1 MVALYIAAAGTVFF
15 LILTILSFVN
25 KRFGAFASTS
35 KFPLFILPLIA
46 FVWILSAYLYIP
58 FKGNG
63 CSYSERQDF
72 IKPEDFSV
80 SKKSGILLLPIN
92 GFGDCKVTIIMSS
105 GKTYSAESFN
115 NIFAIVLPADS
126 GKVSEILLGDN
137 VSRISSGM
145 KFVINPGKLTYI
157 GSINNPKGLLGLLLP
172 EMACK
177 TANLTYETFSDGLRL
192 LLENWA
198 RANRLVLTS
207 SINDRLAEL
216 QSNYKNACQL
226 VGIQFGYIPFTCKSL
241 NGITQTLTPEEVVK
255 QYKMYAFLVQL
266 LGSAKSK

>member
-1 MVALYIAAAGTVFF
+1 MSALYIATAGTVFF
-15 LILTILSFVN
+15 LVITILSFVN
-25 KRFGAFASTS
+25 KPFRTFASAT
-35 KFPLFILPLIA
+35 KFPLFILPLIT

-72 IKPEDFSV
+72 IKPENFSV

-92 GFGDCKVTIIMSS
+92 GFGDCRVTITMSS

-126 GKVSEILLGDN
+126 GKVNQILLGDN
-137 VSRISSGM
+137 VSRIPSGM

-157 GSINNPKGLLGLLLP
+157 GSINNPKGLFGLLLP
-172 EMACK
+172 DLACK
-177 TANLTYETFSDGLRL
+177 AANLTYETSSDDLRI

-198 RANRLVLTS
+198 KTNRLVLTS
-207 SINDRLAEL
+207 SIIERLTEL
-216 QSNYKNACQL
+216 QSNYKTACQL
-226 VGIQFGYIPFTCKSL
+226 VGIQFGYIPFTNTSL
-241 NGITQTLTPEEVVK
+241 NGITRTLTPEEVVK
-255 QYKMYAFLVQL
+255 QYKMYAFLVPL